1 MISRKATRGK
11 KRQRIGSNLD
21 SYFIISEM
29 EGSCPTPKCGQD
41 VVASFPEVLDGGQ
54 RELQWRKLLQPGDQD
69 QSHEKLG

>member
-1 MISRKATRGK
+1 
-11 KRQRIGSNLD
+11 
-21 SYFIISEM
+21 M

-69 QSHEKLG
+69 QSHEKLGWWLVLLLRLDEKGTYLCGLFPVSPQP